1 MSKHNRYRPHACN
14 YYLEKV
20 RMNLTNEEARVNEK
34 SVLIIGNGG
43 REHAFAKALGDDV
56 TIFVAPGNAGTAIM
70 PNVTNVAVDDP
81 VAFVTEKNI
90 DYTII
95 GPEAPLVAGVSDRL
109 REAGLS
115 VVGPS
120 AFAAQLESSKS
131 FACDFME
138 RHGIPYPKSTTIH
151 ATAELANITDDA
163 SSIVI
168 KADGLAGGKGVVLP
182 TTNDEATSTLDA
194 MFDGGY
200 DGSAS
205 NGVVIQER
213 LSGPEV
219 SAFALSDGESFVL
232 LPFAQDHK
240 RLQDNDQGPNTGGMG
255 AYSPVPSSIIS
266 ADQTE
271 KIRRIAQQTIDGM
284 KADSTPYKGILY
296 IGVMLAEQRGGD
308 PVVIEYNAR
317 FGDPEAEVVLTL
329 LAEAGVDIYSLL
341 KSTDA
346 TLDGKLVENVTIDS
360 SALTICLAAPGYP
373 ESPQK
378 GDVIQGLGL
387 PLPSNVYVHHAGT
400 KLNEENQIVT
410 SGGRVLFVTA
420 TGATIDDAAESAY
433 SVIGSDGVTFAGVQ
447 YRQDIGWQARTRS

>member
-1 MSKHNRYRPHACN
+1 MS
-14 YYLEKV
+14 
-20 RMNLTNEEARVNEK
+20 EK

-43 REHAFAKALGDDV
+43 REHAFAKSLGDDV
-56 TIFVAPGNAGTAIM
+56 TIYVAPGNAGTASM
-70 PNVTNVAVDDP
+70 SNVTNVTLEDP
-81 VAFVTEKNI
+81 VAFVKENAI

-95 GPEAPLVAGVSDRL
+95 GPEAPLVAGVSDAL
-109 REAGLS
+109 RAAGLT

-138 RHGIPYPKSTTIH
+138 RHAIPYPKSTTIH
-151 ATAELANITDDA
+151 ATAELANITSDA
-163 SSIVI
+163 TSIVI

-182 TTNDEATSTLDA
+182 STNEEATTTLDA
-194 MFDGGY
+194 MFDGAY
-200 DGSAS
+200 DGAAD

-240 RLQDNDQGPNTGGMG
+240 RLQDKDQGPNTGGMG
-255 AYSPVPSSIIS
+255 AYAPVPSSIVS
-266 ADQTE
+266 PDQAE
-271 KIRRIAQQTIDGM
+271 KIKSIAKQTIDGM
-284 KADSTPYKGILY
+284 KADGTPYKGILY
-296 IGVMLAEQRGGD
+296 IGTMLAEERGGD

-329 LAEAGVDIYSLL
+329 LTEAGVDVYSLL
-341 KSTDA
+341 MSTDR
-346 TLDGKLVENVTIDS
+346 TLDAALVENVTLDS
-360 SALTICLAAPGYP
+360 SALTICLAAAGYP
-373 ESPQK
+373 ESPRK
-378 GDVIQGLGL
+378 GDVIQGLNL

-400 KLNEENQIVT
+400 KLDEENQVVT
-410 SGGRVLFVTA
+410 NGGRVLFVTA

-433 SVIGSDGVTFAGVQ
+433 SVIASDGVTFEGVQ